1 MRGHYEGSVFY
12 WKARDRLVAEISTEP
27 GKRKRFYFKTKQEA
41 IKMKNEALR
50 ELEQGTLATGPQ
62 QKLKDSLEDWLEN
75 VHKDELRISAYVK
88 YKKLIKYI
96 VADLGNIW
104 LQKLSPEQVRRFNTK
119 KDPLCQESK
128 PRKEEAR

>member
-1 MRGHYEGSVFY
+1 
-12 WKARDRLVAEISTEP
+12 
-27 GKRKRFYFKTKQEA
+27 
-41 IKMKNEALR
+41 MKSLR

-62 QKLKDSLEDWLEN
+62 QKLKDYLEDWIEN

-104 LQKLSPEQVRRFNTK
+104 LQKLSPGAGAQVLYQEGARMAFRQRRSTRSMECCTWRWRMPYGGTMFRGMCVI
-119 KDPLCQESK
+119 L
-128 PRKEEAR
+128 